1 MRKFIDGYYRLLN
14 LLLGASVGI
23 LIVPVTIQM
32 ISRFTAL
39 IPAWIWTEEMA
50 RFLFIWMVMLGAM
63 IGVRDASHFECD
75 VWPELKPRANAL
87 LRIVSTVFVLVFA
100 LVFVWYGIKFVQ
112 FGWNQT
118 SELADL
124 PMAWIFV
131 AWPLTGVHVAAVRLR
146 ADPGRHPH
154 RALRTWRRRRA
165 AAPRCDAGQRG
176 MSAAGHIGARGGRRG
191 AGEHYRHRKGE
202 LDERIP
208 APHTELPPR
217 RAPLIPRPSPAVLP

>member
-1 MRKFIDGYYRLLN
+1 MRKFIDRYYRLLN
-14 LLLGASVGI
+14 VLLGASVGI

-87 LRIVSTVFVLVFA
+87 LHVVSTVLVLVFA
-100 LVFVWYGIKFVQ
+100 LVFVWYGVRFVQ
-112 FGWNQT
+112 FGWAQT

-124 PMAWIFV
+124 PMTWIFI
-131 AWPLTGVHVAAVRLR
+131 AWPLTGI
-146 ADPGRHPH
+146 
-154 RALRTWRRRRA
+154 TWLLF
-165 AAPRCDAGQRG
+165 G
-176 MSAAGHIGARGGRRG
+176 I
-191 AGEHYRHRKGE
+191 
-202 LDERIP
+202 ERILADLRIVINGP
-208 APHTELPPR
+208 GPGSGATTHRDIGTG
-217 RAPLIPRPSPAVLP
+217 SAV

>member
-14 LLLGASVGI
+14 VLLGASVGI

-63 IGVRDASHFECD
+63 IGVRDGSHFECD

-87 LRIVSTVFVLVFA
+87 LHVVSMVLVLVFA
-100 LVFVWYGIKFVQ
+100 LVFVWYGFRFVQ
-112 FGWNQT
+112 FGWSQS
-118 SELADL
+118 SELADM

-131 AWPLTGVHVAAVRLR
+131 AWPLTGVTWLLFGFERLR
-146 ADPGRHPH
+146 ADLRVVVDGPGPGSGGSTH
-154 RALRTWRRRRA
+154 REIGT
-165 AAPRCDAGQRG
+165 G
-176 MSAAGHIGARGGRRG
+176 SA
-191 AGEHYRHRKGE
+191 
-202 LDERIP
+202 
-208 APHTELPPR
+208 
-217 RAPLIPRPSPAVLP
+217 V